1 MKAGEMIFHD
11 DIKCMATKCTCEGK
25 IIMGNFCDDC
35 VEEAPVC
42 GPCCHHLTCTPAEE
56 AENKCKSHSSCICDE
71 TCKQNL
77 CKHEGKEYAIGH
89 EWTSEDACDKY
100 TCVLVDGKTP
110 TVEHVPTICQDLQ
123 DCGAIGLCYEDS
135 FAGCCHTLT

>member
-56 AENKCKSHSSCICDE
+56 AE
-71 TCKQNL
+71 
-77 CKHEGKEYAIGH
+77 HEGKEYAIGH

-100 TCVLVDGKTP
+100 TCVLVNGKTP

-135 FAGCCHTLT
+135 FDGCCH